1 VGRQLDEIE
10 RRTKATKF
18 VGVQLFHL
26 RQDLAALN
34 RLPGLPS
41 ERRAT
46 LLPDRW
52 YGACQTQP
60 N

>member
-1 VGRQLDEIE
+1 VGRQLDKIE

-18 VGVQLFHL
+18 VGGQLLRL
-26 RQDLAALN
+26 RQDLAALS

-52 YGACQTQP
+52 
-60 N
+60 